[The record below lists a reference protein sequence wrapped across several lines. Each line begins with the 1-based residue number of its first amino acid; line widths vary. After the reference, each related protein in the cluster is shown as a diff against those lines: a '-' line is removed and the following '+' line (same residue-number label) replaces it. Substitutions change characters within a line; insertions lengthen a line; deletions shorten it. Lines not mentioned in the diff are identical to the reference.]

1 MIPQLSMSIISKLL
15 QLQCIQVNYENPLP
29 CPSYFVNHLFEEYA
43 KNNVIYKENMEELM
57 ENLNIGRH
65 GTNGSGTKANT
76 SKPADKLARRKRQI
90 VKRSSYRPRNSK
102 MSSLLRQKQQQDG
115 SQVAEGSIYEKVCE
129 GYNVE
134 NDWEILV
141 AVSALPLSLS

>member
-15 QLQCIQVNYENPLP
+15 QLQCIKVNYENPLP

-57 ENLNIGRH
+57 ENLNIGRQ

-76 SKPADKLARRKRQI
+76 SEPADKLARRKRQI

-134 NDWEILV
+134 NDWEVFV